1 MFQDVTTHVYDGTDV
16 IMLPVKRQFER
27 VELTPEVIGLCSSLL
42 TVFYYLHQGG
52 YDFGC
57 LSVSRIT
64 PKLVDEFLLSF
75 FFWGGEWDVYL
86 ATTSI
91 LVVIQNADHYVMQS
105 SDYNAELGLLKR
117 ILTTAG

>member
-1 MFQDVTTHVYDGTDV
+1 MIVVMFQDVTTHVYDGTDV

-42 TVFYYLHQGG
+42 TVFYYLYQGG
-52 YDFGC
+52 YDFAC

-75 FFWGGEWDVYL
+75 FFFWGGEVGCVPSNNIDFGGDPECGSL
-86 ATTSI
+86 CDAEFGLQCGTRTS
-91 LVVIQNADHYVMQS
+91 
-105 SDYNAELGLLKR
+105 
-117 ILTTAG
+117 